1 MSPRSLVVFGFSSL
15 CLTLPSITYSEATCL
30 WLLTNE
36 DHVNYVLIVHM
47 VPIEVL
53 PGTRVSIVPM
63 SGLYHSDATGLDNGQ
78 LKKKKMVYLPDIYAY
93 SSSTQGLTQLLLS
106 VF

>member
-36 DHVNYVLIVHM
+36 DHVKYVLIAHM

-78 LKKKKMVYLPDIYAY
+78 LKKKKNGIPARHLR
-93 SSSTQGLTQLLLS
+93 L
-106 VF
+106 